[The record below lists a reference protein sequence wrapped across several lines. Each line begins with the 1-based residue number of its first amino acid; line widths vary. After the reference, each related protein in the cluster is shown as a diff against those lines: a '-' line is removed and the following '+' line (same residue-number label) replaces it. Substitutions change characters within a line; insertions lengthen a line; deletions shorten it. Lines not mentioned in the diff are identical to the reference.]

1 MSFPHLRAETLKEH
15 ALHVIRDAI
24 MNGNLKPG
32 ERLVESKLAEEMGI
46 SRGPIREAVGQL
58 KNEGLVKVIPHKGT
72 FVVEWSR
79 DDVLEVYLLR
89 SVLEGLAARKAAELF
104 DHEDFNY
111 LQDLLRQAK
120 TLPPEGTV
128 SQLSGFSLEFHEYI
142 CRRCGLPRL
151 YEMWSVVNAQRYLFS
166 FLTFTHASRDEI
178 IQKHQLLLDDLRKRD
193 SDIAE
198 QSMRQHIMDARMS
211 FESIGIK
218 P

>member
-1 MSFPHLRAETLKEH
+1 MSFPQLRAETLKEH

-46 SRGPIREAVGQL
+46 SRGPIREAVSQL

-89 SVLEGLAARKAAELF
+89 SVLEGLAARKAVELF

-142 CRRCGLPRL
+142 CRRCDLPRL

>member
-1 MSFPHLRAETLKEH
+1 MSFPQLRAETLKEH

-58 KNEGLVKVIPHKGT
+58 KN
-72 FVVEWSR
+72 
-79 DDVLEVYLLR
+79 
-89 SVLEGLAARKAAELF
+89 EGLAARKAAELF

-151 YEMWSVVNAQRYLFS
+151 YEMWLVVNAQRYLFS